1 RHLGNDG
8 PGHGS
13 RQYAESSEQRSDIA
27 ALHITHGDEQESAC
41 VADVIY
47 RDDIRVV
54 NGRCCPR
61 LADEPCPDPASLAS
75 SGARI
80 FRATRRSGRSSWARK
95 TTAMPPRPICSS
107 SRSSALSAPPLN
119 SALATLTP
127 R

>member
-47 RDDIRVV
+47 REDIGWSTAAAARDSRMNRVRNPV
-54 NGRCCPR
+54 
-61 LADEPCPDPASLAS
+61 SLAS

-80 FRATRRSGRSSWARK
+80 FRATRRSRRSSWARK

-107 SRSSALSAPPLN
+107 
-119 SALATLTP
+119 
-127 R
+127 